1 MSSEWFKLSVINNWQ
16 ASIKRCLGPAE
27 PTTRGSVSQTPS
39 ISAVRVPIASRI
51 VFQVFHVGNSQ
62 PTTDRET
69 WGHHLRHCHVKGGN
83 RHSAHSTLPAP
94 STATRKSISPRL
106 RLTRATEWSRAD
118 ARSRDAPAGAAI
130 RRIHIL
136 PVRQFTVSPRCS
148 GTSRPSAHSVLR
160 WW

>member
-1 MSSEWFKLSVINNWQ
+1 MSSKWSKLS
-16 ASIKRCLGPAE
+16 ATTGKRPSSAAWGLPSPLPGVRPHRPPLPRQYGFLLPAE
-27 PTTRGSVSQTPS
+27 ICSECSIEVTHSQ
-39 ISAVRVPIASRI
+39 
-51 VFQVFHVGNSQ
+51 Q
-62 PTTDRET
+62 PNREG
-69 WGHHLRHCHVKGGN
+69 WDHHMRHCRVKGGN
-83 RHSAHSTLPAP
+83 RHSAQSTLPAHQMLQG
-94 STATRKSISPRL
+94 SQYRL
-106 RLTRATEWSRAD
+106 GSDLLEQQRWSRAD